1 MKGSITPANSTVDE
15 WRLKRTWVGIPVR
28 REDKSEHGYNL
39 SARRWHS
46 GLEELSEKLRIRCS
60 KEITARGGAGNR
72 GFNMIAEGDR
82 IMVCLSGGKDSY
94 TLLTLLRDLQRRAP
108 VRFELL
114 AVSLDQKQPGFPEHI
129 LPQYSPRQK
138 VPFRIIRKDTYSIVK
153 RKLKE
158 GETRCSLCS
167 RLRRG
172 ILYNAAVEEGC
183 TKIALGHHADD
194 IIQTFL
200 LNIFFEGT
208 PRSMP
213 PVLQSEDGR
222 NTVIRPL
229 AYCWESDIEA
239 FAAMKQFPIIPCS
252 FCGLQEN
259 LQRKRMRRLIDD
271 LQREIPN
278 IRNSIRRQW
287 EIAQGSQHGG
297 RS

>member
-1 MKGSITPANSTVDE
+1 MRNAE
-15 WRLKRTWVGIPVR
+15 QALK
-28 REDKSEHGYNL
+28 K
-39 SARRWHS
+39 
-46 GLEELSEKLRIRCS
+46 KLLH
-60 KEITARGGAGNR
+60 GAGQAIAD
-72 GFNMIAEGDR
+72 FNMIVEGDR

-94 TLLTLLRDLQRRAP
+94 TLLTLLLDLQKRAP

-129 LPQYSPRQK
+129 LPQYLSAQK
-138 VPFRIIRKDTYSIVK
+138 VPFRILQKDTYSIVK

-213 PVLQSEDGR
+213 PVLHSEDGR

-239 FAAMKQFPIIPCS
+239 FAAIKQFPIIPCS

-259 LQRKRMRRLIDD
+259 LQRRRMRRLIDD
-271 LQREIPN
+271 LQKEIPN
-278 IRNSIRRQW
+278 IRHSILSALGKLHTAANL
-287 EIAQGSQHGG
+287 EAGIETESSLHLL
-297 RS
+297 